1 VACFATP
8 SGLFMP
14 APGTK
19 VPPRPGVP
27 FENRGGPIGITA
39 SARRTD
45 GSNNQDTAAVIATAL
60 WANIAVNLLGPGA
73 AVAQRYD
80 LLQNIAS
87 NVSSLERNVSS
98 LVARGTC
105 SNSKTC

>member
-1 VACFATP
+1 MDRT
-8 SGLFMP
+8 
-14 APGTK
+14 TK
-19 VPPRPGVP
+19 
-27 FENRGGPIGITA
+27 ILL
-39 SARRTD
+39 
-45 GSNNQDTAAVIATAL
+45 AVIAAAL

-98 LVARGTC
+98 LVAR
-105 SNSKTC
+105 